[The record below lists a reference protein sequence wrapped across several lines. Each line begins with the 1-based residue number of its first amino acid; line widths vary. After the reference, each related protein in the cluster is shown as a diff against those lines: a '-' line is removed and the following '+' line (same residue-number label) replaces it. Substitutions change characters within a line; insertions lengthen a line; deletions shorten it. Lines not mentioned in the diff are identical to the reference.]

1 MRFMMI
7 VKANKDSEAGVLPTE
22 EMLAAMAKYNEELVK
37 AGILLSAEGLQ
48 ASAKGSR
55 VRFTGDKR
63 TVIDGPFTETK
74 ELVASY
80 ALLEVPTMA
89 EAIRWTKRFLE
100 VLGEGECEIRPL
112 FDPADFGPP
121 PQSPAA

>member
-1 MRFMMI
+1 MR
-7 VKANKDSEAGVLPTE
+7 VLGLLKADASSERGDPPSPELLERMGKFVEEVTAAGV
-22 EMLAAMAKYNEELVK
+22 MIA
-37 AGILLSAEGLQ
+37 SDGLQ
-48 ASAKGSR
+48 PSSKGAR
-55 VRFTGDKR
+55 VKLSGGKFVVT
-63 TVIDGPFTETK
+63 DGPFTETK

-121 PQSPAA
+121 PAA